1 MLKDKKRTVSLLA
14 AMVTALAISG
24 CAHVEKPIIL
34 DSDVSF
40 DFGSANLT
48 EEGSQRIDQLVPSL
62 IARGETRLDIIGH
75 TDRIGDAKT
84 NMRLSER
91 RAEAVRERIV
101 AGGFDPD
108 RIRARGAGESH
119 PLVYCEQ
126 QNQQALI
133 ECLAPNRRV
142 EINVTDI
149 RW

>member
-1 MLKDKKRTVSLLA
+1 MLKDKKRTVSLFA
-14 AMVTALAISG
+14 ALMTTLAISG
-24 CAHVEKPIIL
+24 CATMEKPIIL
-34 DSDVSF
+34 DSDVAF
-40 DFGSANLT
+40 AFGSADLT
-48 EEGSQRIDQLVPSL
+48 PEGRNRITQLVPSL

-75 TDRIGDAKT
+75 TDRIGDAKA

-91 RAEAVRERIV
+91 RADSVRQQIV
-101 AGGFDPD
+101 AGGFNPE

-126 QNQQALI
+126 QNQRALI

-142 EINVTDI
+142 EINITDI